1 VPRHAAF
8 LRGVNLGRHRR
19 VTSDQLRSCFEA
31 IGFDDVATFRSSGNV
46 AFDAGRASR
55 ANLTARI
62 EQGLAESLG
71 FDVVV
76 FLRTAAEVR
85 ATADRQPFD
94 PDLVGASDGKLQVA
108 LLLEKPAKGAQAE
121 VLSLA
126 TEEDRLAFGDRELY
140 WLPSG
145 GLLESALDLD
155 AIEKLIGPTTRRT
168 MGTIEQMAAKHF
180 AG

>member
-1 VPRHAAF
+1 MARHAAF

-62 EQGLAESLG
+62 EQGLADALG

-85 ATADRQPFD
+85 ATADQETTDRWISTS
-94 PDLVGASDGKLQVA
+94 LIRSSSVA
-108 LLLEKPAKGAQAE
+108 
-121 VLSLA
+121 VC
-126 TEEDRLAFGDRELY
+126 
-140 WLPSG
+140 
-145 GLLESALDLD
+145 SA
-155 AIEKLIGPTTRRT
+155 IGPPEPIPTR
-168 MGTIEQMAAKHF
+168 
-180 AG
+180 